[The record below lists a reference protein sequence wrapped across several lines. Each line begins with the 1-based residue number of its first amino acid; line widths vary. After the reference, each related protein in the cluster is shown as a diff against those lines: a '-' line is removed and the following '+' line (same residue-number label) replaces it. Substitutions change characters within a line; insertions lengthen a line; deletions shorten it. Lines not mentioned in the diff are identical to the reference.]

1 MGWDSSWP
9 RLVSQELASLGPV
22 LGLHSQLRCAQN
34 IPTLL
39 RSSPCASPHSDSNVP
54 GEPSFILQESS
65 QHGPYHVPCSS
76 CLHSS
81 KGFPK
86 PLGSHPPG
94 DGSDLWSQRYPLA
107 FCACPLCSHWSAITI
122 LSAASRVLGTGRCGL
137 CKLPSE
143 AETKETAETAK
154 QVKKLPVICE
164 LQKKRGRLL
173 GG

>member
-1 MGWDSSWP
+1 MVEFQSPAVTGWDSSWP
-9 RLVSQELASLGPV
+9 RLVSQDLASLGPV
-22 LGLHSQLRCAQN
+22 LGIHSQLRRAQN
-34 IPTLL
+34 IPALL

-76 CLHSS
+76 CSHTS

-107 FCACPLCSHWSAITI
+107 FCACPVSVLTLVRYHYSQCCEQGTRDGQMWS
-122 LSAASRVLGTGRCGL
+122 
-137 CKLPSE
+137 
-143 AETKETAETAK
+143 
-154 QVKKLPVICE
+154 
-164 LQKKRGRLL
+164 LQAPF
-173 GG
+173 